1 MRLTIKHCV
10 AAMPEIFLVKVS
22 AITRED
28 VVALADVAYRM
39 SGRRVTD
46 ASAGI
51 ALRRL
56 LPSGFASIP
65 NTSSGKSS
73 PRTTAFRW

>member
-1 MRLTIKHCV
+1 LSAGAPSLIPSLTCNRAGLVNGAAMRLTIKHCV

-46 ASAGI
+46 ASVCA
-51 ALRRL
+51 
-56 LPSGFASIP
+56 
-65 NTSSGKSS
+65 
-73 PRTTAFRW
+73 